1 MKSIWDESA
10 RRELQ
15 RRFEALTPGAR
26 PAWGQMSAPKMITH
40 VADSLRMA
48 LGELPCAPK
57 KSPLRY
63 TPIKQLVIYVM
74 PWPKSVPT
82 APELLSRAPTTWTAD
97 VGELMALIERVG
109 SIGPGGAFADHP
121 AFGRLSGRTWG
132 ALMHRHLAHHLTQFG
147 V

>member
-1 MKSIWDESA
+1 MKSMWNAAA

-15 RRFEALTPGAR
+15 QRFGVLTPDAR
-26 PAWGQMSAPKMITH
+26 PTWGRMSAPKMVTH

-48 LGELPCAPK
+48 IGELPCAPRR
-57 KSPLRY
+57 SPLRY

-74 PWPKSVPT
+74 PWPKGVPT
-82 APELLSRAPTTWTAD
+82 APELLARVPTTWTAD
-97 VGELMALIERVG
+97 VEELNALIARVG
-109 SIGPGGAFADHP
+109 SIGPDGAFADHP
-121 AFGRLSGRTWG
+121 AFGRLTPRTWG